1 MPDARFV
8 CRTNGAND
16 ARNLN
21 VAEFSVLPTVDLL
34 PVTTIPA
41 WVGRQAY
48 EGRWWFSQTASHVA
62 FASSWER
69 DVLALLDYRGEVAA
83 IARDPAIVFSPCDRT
98 ALPQSDP
105 GFYSKPQLVPA

>member
-1 MPDARFV
+1 MEFVANLMPDARFV

-48 EGRWWFSQTASHVA
+48 EGRWWFSWA
-62 FASSWER
+62 
-69 DVLALLDYRGEVAA
+69 
-83 IARDPAIVFSPCDRT
+83 DPVS
-98 ALPQSDP
+98 
-105 GFYSKPQLVPA
+105 